1 MAQHFELREELAR
14 ERRLVSKKWPSL
26 PIYIAGK
33 ITSGDGDDRNRI
45 PRYYHLHCA
54 AALFLVYL
62 VSLNRQG
69 YMSSSING
77 RNTSADC
84 WS

>member
-1 MAQHFELREELAR
+1 MAPHFELREELAR

-45 PRYYHLHCA
+45 CSIISG
-54 AALFLVYL
+54 
-62 VSLNRQG
+62 VSCFPESARL
-69 YMSSSING
+69 YVIIN
-77 RNTSADC
+77 
-84 WS
+84 